1 MTSTGTTQILQTRLP
16 LGKKIEV
23 SCLFGAVL
31 FIVLATSAIIG
42 SDDVDTAVTTL
53 IGWLLIFGG
62 LARLTKALKESE
74 ATQTIFQALVGT
86 ACLMGGLYC
95 LTHTVPALGTL
106 AFPCRKCIAWTKQTR
121 IPDLATTPPW

>member
-1 MTSTGTTQILQTRLP
+1 LP
-16 LGKKIEV
+16 LGKKIGV
-23 SCLFGAVL
+23 SGLFGAVL
-31 FIVLATSAIIG
+31 FIVPASSAIIG
-42 SDDVDTAVTTL
+42 SDGVDTAVTML

-62 LARLTKALKESE
+62 LAHLTKALKEGE
-74 ATQTIFQALVGT
+74 ATQTIVQALIAA
-86 ACLMGGLYC
+86 ACMIGGLYC